1 MTDPLPS
8 PLKHAGRRTFLRVAA
23 LAAAALPL
31 AACSGGVGF
40 PAISGHVT

>member
-31 AACSGGVGF
+31 AACSGGEDSL
-40 PAISGHVT
+40 AK